1 MICSDEN
8 TSNSNAHVNT
18 RHEPSGSSITVPTPE
33 VGAVSTLSVH
43 QQYSCSEAVASMH
56 LELSANPQACI
67 ADAFTSTK
75 SIRYNEECYLLL
87 VLFL

>member
-56 LELSANPQACI
+56 LELSANPQASI
-67 ADAFTSTK
+67 ADASTSTK
-75 SIRYNEECYLLL
+75 SIRCDEDC
-87 VLFL
+87 FGS